1 MSAVIF
7 WLFSFWTALLTGS
20 VLAVIALDVWIVH
33 RREAM
38 REEQKS

>member
-7 WLFSFWTALLTGS
+7 WLFSFWTALLTGA
-20 VLAVIALDVWIVH
+20 VLAVIGLDVWIVR

-38 REEQKS
+38 REERKS